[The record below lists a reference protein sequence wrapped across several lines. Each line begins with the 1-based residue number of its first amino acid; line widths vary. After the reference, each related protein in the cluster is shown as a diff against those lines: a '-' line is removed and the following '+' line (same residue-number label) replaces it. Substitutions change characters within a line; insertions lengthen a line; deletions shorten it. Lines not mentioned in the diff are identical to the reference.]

1 MILKASERAN
11 ATNLARHL
19 MNAHDN
25 EHVELHDLRGF
36 SADDLDG
43 AFQEAQAVS
52 RGTRCKNF
60 LFSLSLSP
68 PEQEDVPIEAFEN
81 AISDIEIRLGLE
93 SQPRAIVFHEK
104 EGRRHAHAV
113 WSRIDP
119 EEMKAINL
127 PHYKRKL
134 NEIARDLYR
143 QHGWEMPKGFEND
156 RANDPLSYTLA
167 EWQQAKRSKQDPKAV
182 KAQMQDIWK
191 ASDSRQAFETA
202 LREHGYFLARGD
214 KRGFVAVD
222 WRGEVYSLSGTTGAK
237 LKELKARLGDPSAL
251 QSTYQAK
258 QWIAQRLEP
267 KVKAWAKETQA
278 RAEKT
283 NLANQF
289 RRDEMVQRHHHARDR
304 IRRMQEGRLLDEARK
319 RAERTPKGMRGV
331 WGWIT
336 GKNRKI
342 RLENEAEMQRAQERD
357 RAKKHQIIQRQLA
370 ERRNLQRQIKQARDE
385 QGKRLQELNREV
397 AKYMMMGGKAPI
409 EITKVFDRE
418 AKRPPRSA
426 ERTRAQKQ
434 DRDRGPDFTPN

>member
-1 MILKASERAN
+1 MILKASERSN
-11 ATNLARHL
+11 AKNLAQHL
-19 MNAHDN
+19 MNARDN

-36 SADDLDG
+36 SAVDLNG
-43 AFQEAQAVS
+43 ALQEAHAIS

-68 PEQEDVPIEAFEN
+68 PEQEDVPVAVFEA
-81 AISDIEIRLGLE
+81 AISDIETRLGLE
-93 SQPRAIVFHEK
+93 NQPRAIVFHEK

-113 WSRIDP
+113 WSRIDAD
-119 EEMKAINL
+119 EMKAINL
-127 PHYKRKL
+127 PHYKRRL

-143 QHGWEMPKGFEND
+143 EHGWEMPRGFDKD
-156 RANDPLSYTLA
+156 RANDPLNYSLA
-167 EWQQAKRSKQDPKAV
+167 EWQQAKRSKQDPKAI
-182 KAQMQDIWK
+182 KAQMQHIWK
-191 ASDSRQAFETA
+191 ASDNRQAFETA
-202 LREHGYFLARGD
+202 LRERGYFLARGD

-222 WRGEVYSLSGTTGAK
+222 WRGEVYSLSRTTGAK
-237 LKELKARLGDPSAL
+237 VKELKARLGDPKDL
-251 QSTYQAK
+251 QSTDQAK

-267 KVKAWAKETQA
+267 QVKAWAKETQA

-289 RRDEMVQRHHHARDR
+289 RRDEMVQRHRHARDR
-304 IRRMQEGRLLDEARK
+304 IRRVQEGRLLDEARN
-319 RAERTPKGMRGV
+319 RAHRLPKGMRGL

-342 RLENEAEMQRAQERD
+342 RLENEVEMQQAQKRD
-357 RAKKHQIIQRQLA
+357 RVEKQQIIQRQLA

-385 QGKRLQELNREV
+385 QGKRLQELNRDV

-418 AKRPPRSA
+418 AKRTPRTP
-426 ERTRAQKQ
+426 TRDRNNDR